1 MVIFWPNPPTSL
13 LTWYLNGPLG
23 NILPHEAREE
33 IRQIFRSF
41 FGQWI
46 FKEKMLLRFTDL
58 SSSIR
63 KNKDDLDA
71 KCFLAK
77 NQPNSGQK
85 KKKKPRLPCF
95 FLALYSKQILTEI
108 LISGSAF
115 QLKCK
120 QACWSKLV
128 FKFFKAN
135 SGRFSFSSSQFN
147 NSIFDRRSILFL
159 VSIPNLKLKSWT
171 DSNTYLKKG

>member
-1 MVIFWPNPPTSL
+1 MAQKKERNVWQNSALASKGKICQIFVPF
-13 LTWYLNGPLG
+13 LG
-23 NILPHEAREE
+23 N
-33 IRQIFRSF
+33 
-41 FGQWI
+41 GV
-46 FKEKMLLRFTDL
+46 KEKMLLRFTDL

-171 DSNTYLKKG
+171 DSNTMC